1 MEFPKLSDI
10 KDTLNQVN
18 SLLQSLDEKKL
29 NTVRAIISDVVKL
42 QALGGSQGMATFAQV
57 MNLIAA
63 VPPEKLDK
71 VAGIVS
77 DISDT
82 AVTISKM
89 IKMFPPEALKQ
100 LPVEVLIKEVR
111 KKVME
116 EQ

>member
-42 QALGGSQGMATFAQV
+42 QALGGSQGMATFSQV
-57 MNLIAA
+57 MQMIAT
-63 VPPEKLDK
+63 VPPEKLEK

-82 AVTISKM
+82 ALNIQKLV
-89 IKMFPPEALKQ
+89 KMFPPETLKT
-100 LPVEVLIKEVR
+100 LPISELANEIKKAVTGP
-111 KKVME
+111 K
-116 EQ
+116 